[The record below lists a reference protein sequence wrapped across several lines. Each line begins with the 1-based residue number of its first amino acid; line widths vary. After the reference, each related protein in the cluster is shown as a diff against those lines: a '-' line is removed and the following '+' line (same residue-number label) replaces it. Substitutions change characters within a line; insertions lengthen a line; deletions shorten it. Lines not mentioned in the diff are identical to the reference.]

1 MFYQKAIA
9 TWREG
14 TDLSHLQLVKSYF
27 QSIPGF
33 SSPEIISKSNP
44 LPGFLQLLGIASPDP
59 FYAVISSKVSMDKE
73 K

>member
-1 MFYQKAIA
+1 
-9 TWREG
+9 
-14 TDLSHLQLVKSYF
+14 LVKSYF
-27 QSIPGF
+27 QGVSGF

-59 FYAVISSKVSMDKE
+59 FYAVIASKVLLE